1 MDSAPTGSSSAGG
14 QHPLP
19 GQLVVLSH
27 LRWTF
32 VWQRPQHLISRL
44 ARGRKTWFV
53 EEPLAVEGLA
63 EPRLG
68 LEQHGDLQRVWLE
81 VPGTAGNHVC
91 FSDPRAEAYGTMLV
105 DLVNGEAGRLAWLYT
120 PMALPLAQA
129 LDPELLVYDV
139 MDDLAAFKGAS
150 PELVLRQRQ
159 ALKRADVV
167 FTGGRS
173 LHRSIVSRRSQRT
186 HCFPSGV
193 DPAHYSPAV
202 EMRQPKPRR
211 VAGYVGVI
219 DERLDLGLIAD
230 LANALPDWDIRMVG
244 PVVKIDPADLPKA
257 SNIDYPGPAPYTDLP
272 EVMAGFDV
280 ALMPFALN
288 EATKSISPTK
298 TLEYLAAGL
307 PVVSTR
313 VPDVVTDF
321 GELVDLQH
329 DGASFADACRRVER
343 HCPQSRAAKA
353 EPSLHWH
360 HWDTIATRME
370 ELIVRCRDHGTS
382 DAEGIA

>member
-1 MDSAPTGSSSAGG
+1 
-14 QHPLP
+14 
-19 GQLVVLSH
+19 
-27 LRWTF
+27 
-32 VWQRPQHLISRL
+32 
-44 ARGRKTWFV
+44 
-53 EEPLAVEGLA
+53 
-63 EPRLG
+63 
-68 LEQHGDLQRVWLE
+68 
-81 VPGTAGNHVC
+81 
-91 FSDPRAEAYGTMLV
+91 
-105 DLVNGEAGRLAWLYT
+105 
-120 PMALPLAQA
+120 LPLAQA

-173 LHRSIVSRRSQRT
+173 LHRSIASRRSPGT

-193 DPAHYSPAV
+193 DPAHYAPAV
-202 EMRQPKPRR
+202 EMRRAKARR

-219 DERLDLGLIAD
+219 DERLDLELIAD
-230 LANALPDWDIRMVG
+230 LATALPDWEIRMVG
-244 PVVKIDPADLPKA
+244 PVVKIDPASLPKA
-257 SNIDYPGPAPYTDLP
+257 CNITYPGPALYTDLP

-288 EATKSISPTK
+288 EATKAISPTK

-343 HCPQSRAAKA
+343 HCPQSRASKA

-360 HWDTIATRME
+360 HWDTIAARME
-370 ELIVRCRDHGTS
+370 ELIVRCRDHATGDAGAPRATG